1 MNKYIYLLK
10 KYLYQY
16 KYILLV
22 VLVILSFFYFFSPV
36 VEAMTAG
43 GMYDYLAP
51 PPPNNTWS
59 DATFK
64 AIIPIINSYTCPT
77 GTGPTCIPP
86 NFVLNDEQKKFIY
99 ETATEAEAK
108 YYIQNKKW
116 PYCKYIVD
124 YVNKIPDLFK
134 LVGLKDPSGKDLTLD
149 TAQQIYP
156 NRLFYR
162 VFIQN
167 KESEMTPVPMS
178 YQIFMGTAQ
187 SSSSLAASD
196 SSASIF
202 SSETNKRIR
211 SWQQEDPG
219 AINLMSR

>member
-1 MNKYIYLLK
+1 MNKNIYLIK
-10 KYLYQY
+10 KCLYKY
-16 KYILLV
+16 KYILLALL
-22 VLVILSFFYFFSPV
+22 VLLSLVYFFTPV
-36 VEAMTAG
+36 VEEMTAV
-43 GMYDYLAP
+43 GMYNYLAP
-51 PPPNNTWS
+51 PPPSNTWS

-64 AIIPIINSYTCPT
+64 AIIPVFNSNTCPT
-77 GTGPTCIPP
+77 GTGTSCIPP
-86 NFVLNDEQKKFIY
+86 NFVVTDEQKNMIYKFV
-99 ETATEAEAK
+99 TEAEAK

-134 LVGLKDPSGKDLTLD
+134 LVGLKDSSGKDLTLD

-162 VFIQN
+162 IFIQN

-187 SSSSLAASD
+187 SSSSESP
-196 SSASIF
+196 F

>member
-22 VLVILSFFYFFSPV
+22 ILVILSFFYFFSPV
-36 VEAMTAG
+36 VEAMTTT

-64 AIIPIINSYTCPT
+64 AIIPIINSITCPT
-77 GTGPTCIPP
+77 GTGSSCIPP
-86 NFVLNDEQKKFIY
+86 DFVVNDEQKKFIY
-99 ETATEAEAK
+99 QTATEAEAK

-134 LVGLKDPSGKDLTLD
+134 LVGLKDPSGKDLTFD

-162 VFIQN
+162 IFIQN

-187 SSSSLAASD
+187 PSESSV
-196 SSASIF
+196 SAPF